1 MKNTHFLFI
10 LLLLTALM
18 QAQDRAQPKPGK
30 PPVVNIKKPQIF
42 TLANGLKVLVVE
54 DHKLPRV
61 SFNLSIE
68 TQPYAEKDKK
78 GVDDLTSSLMGN
90 GGGTISK
97 DDFNEEID
105 FLGANIHFSSNGA
118 YANSLSKYA
127 GRILELLSYG
137 TLAPNFTQEEL
148 DKEKAKMLESLRSQE
163 KSTPAIASRVVNAL
177 TFGKDHPAGEFTTPE
192 TIQNVTL
199 DDVVQNYKKH
209 FSPENAYLVIIGDVK
224 YNETKKTVET
234 LFQNWKKTN
243 TKHTKYPDPKNV
255 ATTQINFVDVPNASQ
270 SEVSLVNTVHLK
282 MKARDFFAASMA
294 TYILGGDYNSYLNM
308 NLREKNAWT
317 YGANTSI
324 GVSKYVD
331 KLRSAASVRNIATDS
346 AVVEFVK
353 EIKRIRT
360 EKVSEELLNDV
371 KAGFI
376 GRFIMRVE
384 KPQTIARYAL
394 NIETEDLPDDFY
406 ENYIKNI
413 AAVTPKDILKAANKY
428 FLIDNTRIIIAGK
441 GEEVIPGLEKLNIPI
456 SYFDKYGNP
465 VEKPK
470 Y

>member
-1 MKNTHFLFI
+1 MKKIPFLFI

-18 QAQDRAQPKPGK
+18 QAQDRTQPKPGK
-30 PPVVNIKKPQIF
+30 PPVVNIKKPQTF
-42 TLANGLKVLVVE
+42 TLANGLKVLIVE
-54 DHKLPRV
+54 DHKLPRATF
-61 SFNLSIE
+61 SLTIE
-68 TQPYAEKDKK
+68 TPPFPEKDKK

-90 GGGTISK
+90 GGGTLSK

-105 FLGANIHFSSNGA
+105 FLGANINFSSHGA
-118 YANSLSKYA
+118 YASTLSKYA
-127 GRILELLSYG
+127 GRVLELLSYG
-137 TLAPNFTQEEL
+137 TLVPNFTQDEL
-148 DKEKAKMLESLRSQE
+148 DKEKAKMLEALKSQE
-163 KSTPAIASRVVNAL
+163 KSTPAIAARVVNTLA
-177 TFGKDHPAGEFTTPE
+177 FGKNHPAGEFTTPE

-199 DDVVQNYKKH
+199 EDVVQNYKKH

-224 YNETKKTVET
+224 FDETKKTVET
-234 LFQNWKKTN
+234 LFANWKKTN
-243 TKHTKYPDPKNV
+243 TAPAKYPEPKNV
-255 ATTQINFVDVPNASQ
+255 ADTQINFVDVPNASQ
-270 SEVSLVNTVHLK
+270 SEISLVNTVHLK
-282 MKARDFFAASMA
+282 MNARDYFAASMA

-308 NLREKNAWT
+308 NLREKHAWT
-317 YGANTSI
+317 YGANASI
-324 GVSKYVD
+324 GVSKYID
-331 KLRSAASVRNIATDS
+331 KLKSSASVRITATDS
-346 AVVEFVK
+346 AVVQFIK

-360 EKVSEELLNDV
+360 EKVSEELLNEV

-394 NIETEDLPDDFY
+394 NIETEDLPEDFY
-406 ENYIKNI
+406 ETYIKKI
-413 AAVTPKDILKAANKY
+413 SEVTAKDILKAANKY

-441 GEEVIPGLEKLNIPI
+441 GKEALPGLEKLNIPI

>member
-1 MKNTHFLFI
+1 MKKIPFLFI

-18 QAQDRAQPKPGK
+18 QAQDRTQPKPGK
-30 PPVVNIKKPQIF
+30 PPVVNIKKPQTF
-42 TLANGLKVLVVE
+42 TLANGLKVLIVE
-54 DHKLPRV
+54 DHKLPRA
-61 SFNLSIE
+61 SFNLTID
-68 TQPYAEKDKK
+68 TKPYPEKDIK

-90 GGGTISK
+90 GGGAISK
-97 DDFNEEID
+97 DDFNEEVD

-118 YANSLSKYA
+118 YASTLSKYA
-127 GRILELLSYG
+127 GRVLELLSYG
-137 TLAPNFTQEEL
+137 TLSPNFTQEEL
-148 DKEKAKMLESLRSQE
+148 DKEKAKMLEGLKSQE
-163 KSTPAIASRVVNAL
+163 KSTPAIASRVVNTL

-192 TIQNVTL
+192 TIQKVTL
-199 DDVVQNYKKH
+199 EDVVKNYKEH
-209 FSPENAYLVIIGDVK
+209 FSPENAYLVIIGDIK
-224 YNETKKTVET
+224 FSETKTIVET
-234 LFQNWKKTN
+234 LFSSWKKTN
-243 TKHTKYPDPKNV
+243 TAHAKYPEPKNV

-270 SEVSLVNTVHLK
+270 SEVSVVNTVHLK
-282 MKARDFFAASMA
+282 MNACDYFPAIMA

-331 KLRSAASVRNIATDS
+331 KLRSAASIRNTATDS
-346 AVVEFVK
+346 AVVEFIK

-376 GRFIMRVE
+376 GRFIMKVE
-384 KPQTIARYAL
+384 KPQTITRYAL
-394 NIETEDLPDDFY
+394 NIETDDLPKDFY
-406 ENYIKNI
+406 ETYIQKI
-413 AAVTPKDILKAANKY
+413 SAVTAKDILKAANKY